1 MTAYA
6 CCETADQDL
15 SVFVEIRTYN
25 SRHLDVVLRLPSTYA
40 GMEEKIKRV
49 IGERVVRG
57 RVEVRLQVKDLSES
71 AYSFD
76 VDLAKAKAYQEALQ
90 GLKNGL
96 KLPDPVGWDQI
107 LGIPGI
113 ITAAEENQ
121 KADNHWP
128 VLESCLQQTLQALDK
143 MRKQEG
149 DFIQKDFLQRLQFI
163 QQALDRIATS
173 AKDLPAVYRDK
184 LQMRI
189 EALTQGLVELDTMRI
204 AQEAAILADRSD
216 IAEEIVRARS
226 HLDQFRKIING
237 KEPAGRKLN
246 FLLQELNREFN
257 TMGAKVGQAEIAHV
271 IVDVKAEFEKIR
283 EQVQNIE

>member
-1 MTAYA
+1 MIKSMTAYA

-49 IGERVVRG
+49 IGEQVVRG

-107 LGIPGI
+107 LGIP
-113 ITAAEENQ
+113 
-121 KADNHWP
+121 
-128 VLESCLQQTLQALDK
+128 
-143 MRKQEG
+143 
-149 DFIQKDFLQRLQFI
+149 
-163 QQALDRIATS
+163 
-173 AKDLPAVYRDK
+173 
-184 LQMRI
+184 
-189 EALTQGLVELDTMRI
+189 
-204 AQEAAILADRSD
+204 
-216 IAEEIVRARS
+216 
-226 HLDQFRKIING
+226 
-237 KEPAGRKLN
+237 
-246 FLLQELNREFN
+246 
-257 TMGAKVGQAEIAHV
+257 
-271 IVDVKAEFEKIR
+271 
-283 EQVQNIE
+283 